1 MRLGRLIPPLS
12 ASPRSAMNI
21 IPLDDPLDPR
31 LIPYRDIKREDVRNP
46 AELFIAEGKLVL
58 QRLLASDYE
67 TVSVLAEPNRVD
79 CLQPWLKPET
89 PVLVV
94 PPGMIREVAGF
105 NFHRGLLACGRRIP
119 PAPAAQ
125 LFDAAPP
132 QATALAA
139 IAISDMENLGSLIRS
154 AAAMGID
161 HLALNRQTVD
171 PLCRRVLR
179 VSMGAALKMRYFD
192 LADPLA
198 WFTENQRR
206 ASWFTVAT
214 TLSPDSIAMSEV
226 SSQPEFASQRRMI
239 VMGNEGDGLPPAIQA
254 ACSVRAKI
262 PMALGVDSLN
272 VAVAGAIA
280 IYELLRATP
289 VQMTDLQ
296 MAIASSA
303 STDRAAR

>member
-12 ASPRSAMNI
+12 ASLCSAMNI
-21 IPLDDPLDPR
+21 IPLDDPQDPR

-46 AELFIAEGKLVL
+46 AELFIAEGKLVV

-67 TVSVLAEPNRVD
+67 TVSVLAEPNRVE
-79 CLQPWLKPET
+79 CLRPWMKPET

-94 PPGMIREVAGF
+94 PPGLIREVAGF

-119 PAPAAQ
+119 LAAAEQ

-139 IAISDMENLGSLIRS
+139 IAINDLENLGSLIRS

-161 HLALNRQTVD
+161 HLALSRQTVD

-179 VSMGAALKMRYFD
+179 VSMGTSLKMRYFD
-192 LADPLA
+192 LSDPLA
-198 WFTENQRR
+198 WFVENQRR
-206 ASWFTVAT
+206 EAWFTVAT
-214 TLSPDSIAMSEV
+214 TLAADSVPMSDV
-226 SSQPEFASQRRMI
+226 SRQAGFASRRRMI

-262 PMALGVDSLN
+262 PMAVGVDSLN

-280 IYELLRATP
+280 IYELLRPSAHGDGWP
-289 VQMTDLQ
+289 
-296 MAIASSA
+296 ASANAPSA
-303 STDRAAR
+303 AAVAR

>member
-12 ASPRSAMNI
+12 ASLGSAMNL

-31 LIPYRDIKREDVRNP
+31 LVPYRDIKREDVRNP
-46 AELFIAEGKLVL
+46 AELFIAEGKLVV

-67 TVSVLAEPNRVD
+67 TVSVLAEPNRVA
-79 CLQPWLKPET
+79 CLQPWLKPEI

-94 PPGMIREVAGF
+94 PPGLIREVAGF

-119 PAPAAQ
+119 FASAER
-125 LFDAAPP
+125 LLDAAPP

-139 IAISDMENLGSLIRS
+139 IAISDLENLGSLIRS

-161 HLALNRQTVD
+161 HLALSRQTID

-179 VSMGAALKMRYFD
+179 VSMGASLKMRYFD

-198 WFTENQRR
+198 WFTENRR
-206 ASWFTVAT
+206 REAWFTVAT
-214 TLSPDSIAMSEV
+214 TLASDSIPLSEV
-226 SSQPEFASQRRMI
+226 SSQPAFDASRRMI
-239 VMGNEGDGLPPAIQA
+239 VMGNEADGLPPAVQA

-262 PMALGVDSLN
+262 PMAQGVDSLN

-280 IYELLRATP
+280 IYELLRP
-289 VQMTDLQ
+289 PQMIGSSP
-296 MAIASSA
+296 AISSA
-303 STDRAAR
+303 ASAD